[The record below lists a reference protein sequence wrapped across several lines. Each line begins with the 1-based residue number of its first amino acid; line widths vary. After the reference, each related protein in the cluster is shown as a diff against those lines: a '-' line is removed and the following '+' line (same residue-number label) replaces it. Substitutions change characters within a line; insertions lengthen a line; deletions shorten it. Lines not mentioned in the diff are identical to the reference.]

1 MYAIVSNSASWGEG
15 PTTANRGGG
24 FAECRDCRG
33 ALTAVALV
41 PRLLYLGRLAIWVK
55 AKGLMSAIR
64 EKLMRAGVFVGLL
77 FVALSSAVG
86 QVGPAPSQPPIPAPS
101 EAKKSDAKKS
111 ESSKSD
117 DAKSET
123 AKADEKKSDTGK
135 KSDAGKQ
142 ADEKKPD
149 PVRDWIYTIR
159 SWSLPGFLAWL
170 RDHGFNIVLILLL
183 SSVILW
189 LANRFHQRL
198 VVFLAGGRG
207 TAAEQENR
215 ARTLVGVM
223 HNALRTVVIAIAVIM
238 LLAEI
243 GVNIGA
249 LLGGVAVAGLAVAFG
264 AQSLIKD
271 YFTGFLILLEQ
282 QYMIGDVVKVSG
294 NNFSGL
300 TGRVEQITLR
310 VTVLRDVEG
319 AVHFIPHGQITVV
332 SNLTHGWSQ
341 AVFDV
346 KVECAEHVER
356 VRDLFFELAA
366 ELRKDPTYGPM
377 ILNDPEMLG
386 VDSLGDNNFTVRFT
400 LKTLPLKRWEVKREM
415 LRRIKEKF
423 QELKIKVSVPA

>member
-1 MYAIVSNSASWGEG
+1 MA
-15 PTTANRGGG
+15 
-24 FAECRDCRG
+24 
-33 ALTAVALV
+33 
-41 PRLLYLGRLAIWVK
+41 
-55 AKGLMSAIR
+55 
-64 EKLMRAGVFVGLL
+64 
-77 FVALSSAVG
+77 
-86 QVGPAPSQPPIPAPS
+86 QVGPAPLRPSISAP
-101 EAKKSDAKKS
+101 SDAKRSDEKNS
-111 ESSKSD
+111 ETSKSD
-117 DAKSET
+117 HAKSEP
-123 AKADEKKSDTGK
+123 AKADEAKSDTGK
-135 KSDAGKQ
+135 KSVTGTK
-142 ADEKKPD
+142 ADEKKAD
-149 PVRDWIYTIR
+149 PVDEWIHAIR

-170 RDHGFNIVLILLL
+170 RDHGLKIVLILLL

-189 LANRFHQRL
+189 LANRFHKRL

-223 HNALRTVVIAIAVIM
+223 HNALRTVVIALAVMM
-238 LLAEI
+238 LLEEI
-243 GVNIGA
+243 GVSIGA

-294 NNFSGL
+294 SNFSGL
-300 TGRVEQITLR
+300 TGQVEQITLR

-346 KVECAEHVER
+346 KVECAEHVDR

-366 ELRKDPTYGPM
+366 ELRKDPMYGPM
-377 ILNDPEMLG
+377 ILNDPQMLG

-415 LRRIKEKF
+415 LQRINEKF
-423 QELKIKVSVPA
+423 QELKIKVSVPG

>member
-1 MYAIVSNSASWGEG
+1 MSTIRANS
-15 PTTANRGGG
+15 
-24 FAECRDCRG
+24 
-33 ALTAVALV
+33 
-41 PRLLYLGRLAIWVK
+41 
-55 AKGLMSAIR
+55 
-64 EKLMRAGVFVGLL
+64 MRAAVFIGVLL
-77 FVALSSAVG
+77 VAFSSAVA
-86 QVGPAPSQPPIPAPS
+86 QVRPPAPQLPIPAPS
-101 EAKKSDAKKS
+101 EAKKSEGEKNAAGKLD
-111 ESSKSD
+111 E
-117 DAKSET
+117 AKSET
-123 AKADEKKSDTGK
+123 AKADEKNSDTGK
-135 KSDAGKQ
+135 KSVTGTR

-149 PVRDWIYTIR
+149 LVRDWIYTIR

-170 RDHGFNIVLILLL
+170 RDHGFNIVLILVL
-183 SSVILW
+183 SSAILW
-189 LANRFHQRL
+189 LANRFHKRL

-223 HNALRTVVIAIAVIM
+223 HNALRTVVIATAVMMM
-238 LLAEI
+238 LDEI
-243 GVNIGA
+243 GLSIGA
-249 LLGGVAVAGLAVAFG
+249 LLGGVAVVGLAVAFG

-271 YFTGFLILLEQ
+271 YFTGFLVLLEQ
-282 QYMIGDVVKVSG
+282 QYMIGDVVKISG
-294 NNFSGL
+294 NNFSGV
-300 TGRVEQITLR
+300 TGQVEQITLR

-366 ELRKDPTYGPM
+366 ELRTDSTYGPM

-386 VDSLGDNNFTVRFT
+386 VDSLSDNNFTVKFT

-423 QELKIKVSVPA
+423 QVLTIKVSVPA